1 MKKLL
6 ISAAVA
12 ASLSGVAG
20 SAQAATVGQ
29 SFLAKVVLTAQCAT
43 NNATPADLDFGTYT
57 AFGTATIPAPTTT
70 ISFKC
75 TRGVAITGV
84 ALDGAV
90 PTIAGLTYGAAI
102 GADSPTPQAAPLP
115 NLHSYIITGSIAAG
129 QAGDTAAA
137 ATQTRTLTIT
147 Y

>member
-6 ISAAVA
+6 ISAAIA
-12 ASLSGVAG
+12 ASLSGITGVAH
-20 SAQAATVGQ
+20 AASVGQ
-29 SFLAKVVLTAQCAT
+29 AFNAKVILTAQCAT
-43 NNATPADLDFGTYT
+43 NNAAPADLDFGTYT

-75 TRGVAITGV
+75 TRGVVITSV
-84 ALDGAV
+84 ALDGAT
-90 PTIAGLTYGAAI
+90 PTIAGLTYGTVI
-102 GADSPTPQAAPLP
+102 GADSGAAGVAPAP
-115 NLHSYIITGSIAAG
+115 NIHNYVITGSMAAG

-137 ATQTRTLTIT
+137 ATQVRTLTIN